1 MKKHSKGEILNK
13 IGTVLSTELNNSCAS
28 KKYFS
33 QKIISCIF
41 ESSYLKP
48 RVARLQESRYCKMGH
63 WLELVL
69 INNLIRDSDIN

>member
-33 QKIISCIF
+33 QKIISYVF
-41 ESSYLKP
+41 KSSYLKL
-48 RVARLQESRYCKMGH
+48 RVARLQETRYCKIDH
-63 WLELVL
+63 QLESVL
-69 INNLIRDSDIN
+69 INNLI